1 MRGIFGYAML
11 AALIVGGMTA
21 AAAPAAFAEP
31 CKAGQ
36 NRDRF
41 PGPFLVEF
49 AEGSA
54 KISDPDKKMLVE
66 VAKKAKSLYV
76 QDICLIG
83 QTSKTGSAA
92 ANLKLA
98 EQRTRAVEGVLRK
111 EGVKASI
118 ERDSKGE
125 AYGSELGFLPKA
137 AGADRRVTVMFMK

>member
-1 MRGIFGYAML
+1 MRGIFGCAML
-11 AALIVGGMTA
+11 AALIVGGMAT
-21 AAAPAAFAEP
+21 AAPAAFAEP
-31 CKAGQ
+31 CKPGQ

-54 KISDPDKKMLVE
+54 KINDQDRKTLVE
-66 VAKKAKSLYV
+66 VAKRAKSLYV

-83 QTSKTGSAA
+83 QTSKTGTAA

-98 EQRTRAVEGVLRK
+98 EQRTRAVESVLRK

-118 ERDSKGE
+118 ERDAKGE

-137 AGADRRVTVMFMK
+137 AGSDRRVTVMFMK